1 MRANSRVQTFLR
13 ELRLTRGERE
23 AARAERR
30 AEAALRAE
38 RDNDE
43 TAERRAAAL
52 EAEKRRAT
60 MHGGDGVA
68 GM

>member
-13 ELRLTRGERE
+13 ELRLTREERE

-52 EAEKRRAT
+52 EAERRRAT

>member
-1 MRANSRVQTFLR
+1 MKANSRTQTLLR
-13 ELRLTRGERE
+13 ELRLTREERA
-23 AARAERR
+23 AARADRS

-38 RDNDE
+38 RDNVE
-43 TAERRAAAL
+43 TPERRAAAL

-60 MHGGDGVA
+60 MYGGGGVA

>member
-1 MRANSRVQTFLR
+1 MKANSRTQTFLR
-13 ELRLTRGERE
+13 ELRLTREERA
-23 AARAERR
+23 AARAERM

-38 RDNDE
+38 RDNAE
-43 TAERRAAAL
+43 TPERRAAAL

-60 MHGGDGVA
+60 MHGGGGVA